1 MIKKKS
7 VKRPLSKKPS
17 KAKFGKKNLQGKES
31 VEKGRLFEDAVAD
44 LYRLLGAQVTQN
56 IEIHQKKV
64 DILAAFRVP
73 GSSREYHVIV
83 ECKNEKRPV
92 DANQRVQAFKG
103 LVDVA
108 RIAGTADSAEIVTRV
123 PWSDQAK
130 GFAKSA
136 GIELFTYAEKVS
148 QLIDLTTYLKHLVD
162 RFEKS
167 DPGRPGQPPIGA
179 YYIDP
184 SGERRGKKEPEHIPV
199 IDKYIHKW
207 LHDSSTQKQLAVF
220 GEYGAGKSSLC
231 QKLAHDLAAA
241 YLNDP
246 SSSRIPIL
254 LNLRDFIGKVKID
267 AFISSFLDQECGVPN
282 PKYSLFKA
290 MNEAGVFLLILDG
303 LDEMAVKVDAD
314 TLESNLMEIDK
325 LAACQNAKA
334 ILTSRPEYFISTQEE
349 KEALSPALNI
359 FRTREAEYEPLR
371 ILPWDEK
378 RINSFLEKRVS
389 LMKEVKQ
396 PWTFYRNRIKS
407 IPNLS
412 DLSQRPVLLEMI
424 VKTLPRLIEDN
435 IVVNLPNLYK
445 TYLSGE
451 LKRQKISKKREFLL
465 TAETRLDLLQQL
477 AIDIYSNVIPVIT
490 FSDALS
496 RIEQQVNPPRGEQEA
511 YTREF
516 LTNSFLIRKGN
527 EYHFSH
533 KSIMEYLVA
542 TYLAQ
547 EIESNAPDIFRK
559 FLIQPVI
566 RTFLKD
572 LELNTKTLWDWI
584 YSTRGARNTG
594 GDYLGGNAAT
604 LLCSISEEAFLE
616 ADLSDTNLTGAN
628 LAFADLRKTNF
639 RDALLKD
646 VQLIGTQYLEEAITK
661 ANIEYGSIVL
671 YYGSNTRR
679 GDIFEKIELALQ
691 QAIYKQVDVSFI
703 VRIGRH
709 HMFRRENSEL
719 GVVFL
724 SIKDRNGFSEL
735 KDIFTNYS
743 DITMAIFSDEYDQLL
758 MQLQDG
764 AELLHQSRLVL
775 RRYFDQS
782 YLKQR
787 A

>member
-7 VKRPLSKKPS
+7 VKRPVSKKPS
-17 KAKFGKKNLQGKES
+17 KAKSRKKNLQGKES

-73 GSSREYHVIV
+73 GSSREYRVIV

-108 RIAGTADSAEIVTRV
+108 RIAGTADAAEIVTRV

-184 SGERRGKKEPEHIPV
+184 SGERKGENEPEHIPV
-199 IDKYIHKW
+199 IDKYIHNW

-254 LNLRDFIGKVKID
+254 LNLRDFIGKVRID

-349 KEALSPALNI
+349 KEALSPALNV

-371 ILPWDEK
+371 ILPWDEE

-396 PWTFYRNRIKS
+396 PWTFYRDRIKS

-451 LKRQKISKKREFLL
+451 IKRQRISKKRELLL
-465 TAETRLDLLQQL
+465 TEETRLGLLKQL
-477 AIDIYSNVIPVIT
+477 AIDIYTNVIPVVT

-496 RIEQQVNPPRGEQEA
+496 RIEQQVNPPKGEQEA

-516 LTNSFLIRKGN
+516 LTNSFLIRKGDQ
-527 EYHFSH
+527 YHFSH

-542 TYLAQ
+542 THLAQ
-547 EIESNAPDIFRK
+547 EIESNAPDIFGK
-559 FLIQPVI
+559 VLLQPVI
-566 RTFLKD
+566 CTFLNE
-572 LELNTKTLWDWI
+572 LEPDTKTLWNWI
-584 YSTRGARNTG
+584 YSTRNARHTG

-604 LLCSISEEAFLE
+604 LLCSISKDVFLE
-616 ADLSDTNLTGAN
+616 TDLSDTDLTSAD
-628 LAFADLRKTNF
+628 LSFADLRRTNF
-639 RDALLKD
+639 RGALLMD
-646 VQLIGTQYLEEAITK
+646 VQMIGARYLEKTIAK
-661 ANIEYGSIVL
+661 AYIRDASIVL
-671 YYGSNTRR
+671 YYRFYEEQK
-679 GDIFEKIELALQ
+679 DIPRKIYLALKKAFHN
-691 QAIYKQVDVSFI
+691 QADVSSSVEI
-703 VRIGRH
+703 LSHIIMGR
-709 HMFRRENSEL
+709 L
-719 GVVFL
+719 GTIML
-724 SIKDRNGFSEL
+724 RIKDVKSFSEL
-735 KDIFTNYS
+735 KNFFTDYS
-743 DITMAIFSDEYDQLL
+743 DVTVAIFSDEQDQLFK
-758 MQLQDG
+758 QPP
-764 AELLHQSRLVL
+764 AKELLQQFHSV
-775 RRYFDQS
+775 YKSHD
-782 YLKQR
+782 
-787 A
+787 